1 MNRHHESTQSCQEG
15 HNLRSSSHDVSKQAR
30 NVAVQQENGEK
41 GLLEFAA
48 SCVFVNCVCIRV
60 VINS

>member
-1 MNRHHESTQSCQEG
+1 MNRHRESTQSCQEG

-41 GLLEFAA
+41 GL
-48 SCVFVNCVCIRV
+48 
-60 VINS
+60 